1 MISDLYIGVLLLQAL
16 RVLSCDYKMENETR
30 MVVCDLGNPMVAGA
44 NVRENQMHLLIFIWW
59 NFKGEQ
65 MEICTIT
72 RMCPNKQ
79 HINQIIYLD
88 KKLLV

>member
-44 NVRENQMHLLIFIWW
+44 NVRENQMHLLIFIWL
-59 NFKGEQ
+59 NFKGE
-65 MEICTIT
+65 IYAIT